1 MVGTQPDNGRIV
13 EYRFLGLGEVLG
25 QAHELRV
32 GWDRQRCRRIFLRE
46 LLVIGVVDGD
56 ERGEQG
62 GMLRRTLLAGDHH
75 DVGDA
80 CGHAE

>member
-13 EYRFLGLGEVLG
+13 GHRLFGLGEVFG

-32 GWDRQRCRRIFLRE
+32 GWDRQRCRRKFLRE
-46 LLVIGVVDGD
+46 LLAVGVVDGN

-62 GMLRRTLLAGDHH
+62 GMLRRPLLAGDRH

-80 CGHAE
+80 RGHAE